1 MSYEVNAKQDYNHPA
16 GQLSETASELL
27 VKLGGKPSDK
37 SNPAK
42 GQLDIVFNKKIKDR
56 ALPNRCQVR
65 VKVVAQS
72 GDNCTL
78 MAKVFPVDPMG
89 NKLTFGV
96 RGDAS
101 QIVMDTFLTELGSE
115 INS

>member
-1 MSYEVNAKQDYNHPA
+1 MSYEVNAKQSYNRPA
-16 GQLSETASELL
+16 GQVSETASDLL
-27 VKLGGKPSDK
+27 VKLGGKPSDNN
-37 SNPAK
+37 NPTK
-42 GQLDIVFNKKIKDR
+42 GQLEVIFNKKVKDR

-65 VKVVAQS
+65 VKVVAGS
-72 GDNCTL
+72 GDNATL

-101 QIVMDTFLTELGSE
+101 QVVMDTFLAELDS
-115 INS
+115 SLKS

>member
-1 MSYEVNAKQDYNHPA
+1 MSYEVNAKQSYNRPA
-16 GQLSETASELL
+16 GQLSETASDLL

-37 SNPAK
+37 NNPAK
-42 GQLDIVFNKKIKDR
+42 GQLDIIFNKKIKDR

-65 VKVVAQS
+65 VKVVAEA
-72 GDNCTL
+72 GDNATL

-101 QIVMDTFLTELGSE
+101 QVVMDTFLAELDSSLK
-115 INS
+115 N